1 MHAKILA
8 LHECFYLHNIE
19 NLKPNLLHNMNTS
32 KRTKCKGIEPG
43 FCICI
48 LYLVKC
54 QTFKVEVREST
65 YSKSL
70 IIGMRVSKKFS
81 R

>member
-19 NLKPNLLHNMNTS
+19 NLKPNLSHNMNSS

-54 QTFKVEVREST
+54 QTFKVEVRENHTKGKLSAVS
-65 YSKSL
+65 YLSSKY
-70 IIGMRVSKKFS
+70 I
-81 R
+81 